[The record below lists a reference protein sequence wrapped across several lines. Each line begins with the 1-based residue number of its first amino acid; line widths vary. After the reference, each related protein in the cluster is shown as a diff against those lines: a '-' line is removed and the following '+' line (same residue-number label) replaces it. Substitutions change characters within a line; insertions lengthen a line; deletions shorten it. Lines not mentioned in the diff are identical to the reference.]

1 MGSEPSGIPSVLR
14 SCAPFL
20 CSAAYLGTCVPW
32 KRQVGVLQVL
42 SLSQR
47 HPMLEP
53 GPTWVGVSTP
63 NPAPYT
69 SCHSHCSTGMGLLR
83 RHFAWCPAT
92 ENPAKPR
99 KPETLKPLNPAKHE
113 PLRGLWNPV
122 GCSRLL
128 CCCLN
133 MILYLLLHCI
143 FSVTAGGKMAEA
155 GSLQGF
161 RAG

>member
-32 KRQVGVLQVL
+32 KRQVGVSIEASPSTCKSCLCHKG
-42 SLSQR
+42 SPCWSR
-47 HPMLEP
+47 
-53 GPTWVGVSTP
+53 GPSWVGVSTP

-69 SCHSHCSTGMGLLR
+69 SCHSHCSTGMRLLR

-143 FSVTAGGKMAEA
+143 FSVTAGGN
-155 GSLQGF
+155 SC
-161 RAG
+161 R